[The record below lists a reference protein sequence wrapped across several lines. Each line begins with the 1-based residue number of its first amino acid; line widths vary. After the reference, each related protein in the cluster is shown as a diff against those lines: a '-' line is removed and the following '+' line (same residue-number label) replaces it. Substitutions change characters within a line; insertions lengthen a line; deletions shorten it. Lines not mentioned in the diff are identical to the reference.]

1 METYAPA
8 VVRCV
13 SAALSHVG
21 MKRDHNEDA
30 YFNNDEL
37 GLYVVAD
44 GMGGHA
50 AGEIASWEAVE
61 AVHGMV
67 RRGKDII
74 DAYLRT
80 PGEDTVAALRRLLE
94 SAIQAATYMVFGI
107 AEQDPTNKGMGTTIT
122 AMLVIHNIAV
132 VGSVGDSRAY
142 LVRTDRT
149 WQVTED
155 HTLVQLQMKAGLIT
169 ADQARNSPRGNVI
182 TRAVGPRDYVQVD
195 TFVVPVQPG
204 DKYVLCS
211 DGLHGYIDTTEISP
225 VVVSQHLEGAC
236 QRFIDIANERGGK
249 DNITCVLVHL
259 LG

>member
-1 METYAPA
+1 
-8 VVRCV
+8 
-13 SAALSHVG
+13 

-37 GLYVVAD
+37 GLFVVAD

-50 AGEIASWEAVE
+50 AGEVASWEAVE

-67 RRGKDII
+67 RRGQHAITD
-74 DAYLRT
+74 YLNS
-80 PGEDTVAALRRLLE
+80 PSEETVASLRRLLE

-107 AEQDPTNKGMGTTIT
+107 AEQDPNNKGMGTTIT
-122 AMLVIHNIAV
+122 SMLVVHNIAV
-132 VGSVGDSRAY
+132 IGSVGDSRAY
-142 LVRTDRT
+142 LVRGDRT

-169 ADQARNSPRGNVI
+169 AEQAKNSPRGNVI

-204 DKYVLCS
+204 DKYLLCS
-211 DGLHGYIDTTEISP
+211 DGLHGYLDTTEIAPQISNIEME
-225 VVVSQHLEGAC
+225 SSC
-236 QRFIDIANERGGK
+236 QRFIDMANERGGK
-249 DNITCVLVHL
+249 DNITCVVVQIVA
-259 LG
+259 